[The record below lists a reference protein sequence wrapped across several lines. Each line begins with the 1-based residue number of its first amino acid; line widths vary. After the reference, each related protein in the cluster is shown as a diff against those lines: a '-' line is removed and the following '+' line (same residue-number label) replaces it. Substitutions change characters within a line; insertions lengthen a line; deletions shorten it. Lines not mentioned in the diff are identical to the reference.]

1 MGVVDMQEINL
12 PKFDYTDTLAIV
24 LEKEAKAILDLRDI
38 LDESAEDAI
47 QLILACK
54 GKVVVTGIGKSG
66 IIARKIKATF
76 SSTGTPS
83 CFLHPSEGLHGD
95 LGMVTSDDIVLA
107 ISNSGESDEVVRL
120 LPSIETIGAKLIAIT
135 KNVFSTLGMKAD
147 VTLCL
152 GEFEEACPLGLAPT
166 TSTTVTLALGDALA
180 IALLE
185 ARKFRPEDFAL
196 YHPNGSLGRK
206 LLLKVDDVIFHTRK
220 NPVVHKGD
228 KVKDA
233 LFTMTDQGLGAASIV
248 NEKNELI
255 GVLTDGDIRR
265 AFALS
270 MDVLNE
276 NVENLISAPSIV
288 VEKGALAAE
297 ALQLMEEKEITV
309 LPIIDSHHKPVGMLH
324 LHDLM
329 KLGI

>member
-1 MGVVDMQEINL
+1 
-12 PKFDYTDTLAIV
+12 
-24 LEKEAKAILDLRDI
+24 
-38 LDESAEDAI
+38 
-47 QLILACK
+47 
-54 GKVVVTGIGKSG
+54 
-66 IIARKIKATF
+66 
-76 SSTGTPS
+76 
-83 CFLHPSEGLHGD
+83 
-95 LGMVTSDDIVLA
+95 
-107 ISNSGESDEVVRL
+107 
-120 LPSIETIGAKLIAIT
+120 
-135 KNVFSTLGMKAD
+135 
-147 VTLCL
+147 
-152 GEFEEACPLGLAPT
+152 
-166 TSTTVTLALGDALA
+166 
-180 IALLE
+180 
-185 ARKFRPEDFAL
+185 
-196 YHPNGSLGRK
+196 
-206 LLLKVDDVIFHTRK
+206 
-220 NPVVHKGD
+220 
-228 KVKDA
+228 
-233 LFTMTDQGLGAASIV
+233 MTDQGLGAASIV